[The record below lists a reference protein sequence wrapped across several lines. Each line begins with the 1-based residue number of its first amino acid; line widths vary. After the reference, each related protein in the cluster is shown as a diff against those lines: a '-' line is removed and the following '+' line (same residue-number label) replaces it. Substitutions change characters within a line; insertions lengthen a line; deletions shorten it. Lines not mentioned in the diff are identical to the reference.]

1 MKFEQKSS
9 TLRSQMAVLC
19 TVLVVPATLA
29 YAPQSSVP
37 NGGPANA
44 HAVKPASA
52 RQQTTR
58 QGGNL
63 RPSAPEVHE
72 PSLAERA
79 RTLASLGRIGSLSTH
94 SGKFAGFP
102 YGSMMPYAVDE
113 RGRPVFFI
121 SSMAMHTQNLLQ
133 DPRASLLITQP
144 DVSGEPLDA
153 ARVTLIGTAAEVP
166 AAEVRALY
174 LSRYENAK
182 LWQDFSD
189 FAYYRL
195 EITGVYF
202 VGGFGVVGW
211 IAAGDYESAR
221 PDPSVDAAAGIIQH
235 MHADHAGAVPLAA
248 SASTVGSS
256 PAGAGLMALFP

>member
-1 MKFEQKSS
+1 MKFERKSS
-9 TLRSQMAVLC
+9 TLRSLIAVLC
-19 TVLVVPATLA
+19 TVLLVSGDALA

-37 NGGPANA
+37 PGRP
-44 HAVKPASA
+44 SA
-52 RQQTTR
+52 RQQITR

-63 RPSAPEVHE
+63 SPSATDVPE
-72 PSLAERA
+72 PSLAERS

-94 SGKFAGFP
+94 SSKVAGFP
-102 YGSMMPYAVDE
+102 FGSMMPYAVDK
-113 RGRPVFFI
+113 RGRPVFLI

-166 AAEVRALY
+166 AAEVRELY

-182 LWQDFSD
+182 LWQDFTD

-195 EITGVYF
+195 EVTGVYF

-211 IAAGDYESAR
+211 IAAKDYESAR
-221 PDPSVDAAAGIIQH
+221 PDPLVDAAAR
-235 MHADHAGAVPLAA
+235 AARLAR
-248 SASTVGSS
+248 
-256 PAGAGLMALFP
+256 